1 VPHSAESIVV
11 CKKTGVG
18 TDDGEKLARSLVPKT
33 ELAKPAT
40 EAEGAAGSW
49 QLYQE
54 IYGGARAGVEDDH
67 ELAWWPEVI
76 EKAAGGVV
84 SGLRR
89 REGGKEMNGGARCQ
103 RWSGSNFA
111 TSATEVLRI
120 ATATRTIIGV
130 SY

>member
-1 VPHSAESIVV
+1 
-11 CKKTGVG
+11 
-18 TDDGEKLARSLVPKT
+18 
-33 ELAKPAT
+33 
-40 EAEGAAGSW
+40 
-49 QLYQE
+49 
-54 IYGGARAGVEDDH
+54 VEDDH

-120 ATATRTIIGV
+120 ATARVQLTARGRSAYVRTI
-130 SY
+130 SYMLSGCSVGAR